1 MIQRLVFGAGLL
13 LATAVPAQDAFEDD
27 AEMTEAAADT
37 DSSARGYYLFAG
49 AGVQSFEGWN
59 SGTLGSLVLGR
70 KFNYTPVDSPRSSV
84 ALELELSRSIDP
96 VTRTRGGERRE
107 RDVTTVGGWLALN
120 TYFTD
125 NAFHRVRLGAVYR
138 YLDRDPGSGSSQG
151 RIGFGLGLGFA
162 FSDQLEAVT
171 DATLHYMGTQ
181 ELLYGAVA
189 GLRLN
194 F

>member
-1 MIQRLVFGAGLL
+1 MMRALVAGVGLL
-13 LATAVPAQDAFEDD
+13 LATTLPALDEFEDD
-27 AEMTEAAADT
+27 PELVDTGADT
-37 DSSARGYYLFAG
+37 DAGARGYYVFAG

-70 KFNYTPVDSPRSSV
+70 KFNYTPVDSPRSSL

-107 RDVTTVGGWLALN
+107 RNVTTVGGWLALN
-120 TYFTD
+120 TYVTE

-138 YLDRDPGSGSSQG
+138 YLDRDPGSGSSQA
-151 RIGFGLGLGFA
+151 RIGFGLGLGYA
-162 FSDQLEAVT
+162 LTEQVEAVA

-181 ELLYGAVA
+181 ELMYGAVG